1 MTIRELATYTGLDP
15 ADVRRKIHSLRC
27 KGYGVIG
34 GNYGVA
40 ITNDFALKAK
50 QMEKML
56 AHADK
61 MREAAE
67 GMLKEHQELDE
78 VEMYILSMLPKRG
91 EDPEKTL
98 RQFREI
104 EVRDGQI
111 VEI

>member
-1 MTIRELATYTGLDP
+1 MTIREIANATGLDP

-27 KGYGVIG
+27 KGYGIIG

-40 ITNDFALKAK
+40 KTTVFNLKVK

-56 AHADK
+56 ACADK

-67 GMLKEHQELDE
+67 GMLKAKQELDE
-78 VEMYILSMLPKRG
+78 IESYIFLMLPEKG
-91 EDPEKTL
+91 EDPEESL

-111 VEI
+111 MEI